1 MSDREDLRLRVRS
14 EEPPPPTA
22 SVVIRG
28 GPDTPSLL
36 QTHAKRLQRLYELD
50 GEPVLGIS
58 VFVVLDDVGPA
69 SERGIL
75 AGKLR
80 SYPSLYRS
88 TVGRLTDA
96 GFVLL
101 PTFTRPHFTIVLPA
115 LETRERPRNC
125 ARPVAGQ
132 PVRWWLRGGTVAH
145 VDIAA
150 DLNSEDETGLV
161 WTFLD
166 EAPDPSIIRPGEVV
180 VAGSEL
186 TPAVCEVVDLVEKPA
201 GTVVHL
207 RVLPGTIE
215 QYRRLLD
222 RVGA

>member
-1 MSDREDLRLRVRS
+1 M
-14 EEPPPPTA
+14 
-22 SVVIRG
+22 
-28 GPDTPSLL
+28 
-36 QTHAKRLQRLYELD
+36 
-50 GEPVLGIS
+50 
-58 VFVVLDDVGPA
+58 
-69 SERGIL
+69 
-75 AGKLR
+75 
-80 SYPSLYRS
+80 
-88 TVGRLTDA
+88 
-96 GFVLL
+96 
-101 PTFTRPHFTIVLPA
+101 
-115 LETRERPRNC
+115 
-125 ARPVAGQ
+125 
-132 PVRWWLRGGTVAH
+132 AH

-150 DLNSEDETGLV
+150 DLNSEDETGLA

-215 QYRRLLD
+215 QYRRPLE

>member
-1 MSDREDLRLRVRS
+1 M
-14 EEPPPPTA
+14 
-22 SVVIRG
+22 
-28 GPDTPSLL
+28 
-36 QTHAKRLQRLYELD
+36 
-50 GEPVLGIS
+50 
-58 VFVVLDDVGPA
+58 
-69 SERGIL
+69 
-75 AGKLR
+75 
-80 SYPSLYRS
+80 
-88 TVGRLTDA
+88 
-96 GFVLL
+96 
-101 PTFTRPHFTIVLPA
+101 
-115 LETRERPRNC
+115 
-125 ARPVAGQ
+125 
-132 PVRWWLRGGTVAH
+132 AH

-166 EAPDPSIIRPGEVV
+166 EAPEPSIIRPGEVV

-207 RVLPGTIE
+207 HVLPGTIE